1 MLENKII
8 FQTTEPFF
16 SDKSIRP
23 EPAKIFIPDWYKN
36 LQSYQGETSAITL
49 KMCMPFLDAISMGYI
64 IKMPHEYE
72 INHMQYN
79 PHVKDAPKETWV
91 RSIRTSDHFGISS
104 SKETHSIEQLG
115 GEKGECPFIKQ
126 NSYQPIIKLLNPWV
140 IKLPKGY
147 SALFLPPINNE
158 NQNFFPISGVVDCDV
173 FETPVNFPI
182 VIKKQKTFLIKKGEP
197 IATVIPFKREGW
209 KSEFE
214 RIEPEDINK
223 SMWKLI
229 SRLDK
234 AYKTLFRVKKRWI

>member
-126 NSYQPIIKLLNPWV
+126 NSYSHDICESHVVHNNIFSKKTHLN
-140 IKLPKGY
+140 LQN
-147 SALFLPPINNE
+147 LFT
-158 NQNFFPISGVVDCDV
+158 FFSKI
-173 FETPVNFPI
+173 FYLN
-182 VIKKQKTFLIKKGEP
+182 
-197 IATVIPFKREGW
+197 
-209 KSEFE
+209 
-214 RIEPEDINK
+214 IE
-223 SMWKLI
+223 
-229 SRLDK
+229 
-234 AYKTLFRVKKRWI
+234 